1 VLRREEQGGMRS
13 PAKGAAGGD
22 ARRYLVEFARVG
34 PGRYLSHLDTARAVQ
49 RTFARAGLT
58 LALTHGMRP
67 KARLALGS
75 PLPVGAAGLSEL
87 AVADVEDVEGQMLD
101 RAATKALQAAAPPG
115 LSIVALEPCRP
126 HLRLRPRLAV
136 YEWRVDVPSGALAAA
151 AARFVGEAH
160 VPCTRRSPKGRRELD
175 LRRYVDAVEVE
186 PDGDGARVR
195 FAVRHR
201 DDGAARPAEILA
213 QLLAWSGTEEF
224 AGATRYVLPN
234 APIDEKA
241 GERSTGATADPAAGA
256 AGESPARIVDASLTR
271 LGVVYDGLA
280 IRGPA
285 QEWLERHASQT
296 QEERGPAG

>member
-1 VLRREEQGGMRS
+1 VTHREEEAVVRS
-13 PAKGAAGGD
+13 SAEEDGAGGAE
-22 ARRYLVEFARVG
+22 ARRYLLEFARVG

-58 LALTHGMRP
+58 LALTNGMRP

-87 AVADVEDVEGQMLD
+87 AVADLEGVAG
-101 RAATKALQAAAPPG
+101 RGETATEALREAAPPG
-115 LSIVALEPCRP
+115 LRIVALEVCRP
-126 HLRLRPRLAV
+126 HLRLRPQLAV
-136 YEWRVDVPSGALAAA
+136 YEWRVDVSGAEISAAA
-151 AARFVGEAH
+151 GRFVGETH
-160 VPCTRRSPKGRRELD
+160 VPCARRSPKGRRELD

-186 PDGDGARVR
+186 PDGDGALVR
-195 FAVRHR
+195 FAVRYRH
-201 DDGAARPAEILA
+201 DGAARPAEVLA

-224 AGATRYVLPN
+224 AGVARYTMPS
-234 APIDEKA
+234 APIDEEA
-241 GERSTGATADPAAGA
+241 GERSTGATAEPAATA
-256 AGESPARIVDASLTR
+256 AGESPARVVDAALTR

-296 QEERGPAG
+296 QEE